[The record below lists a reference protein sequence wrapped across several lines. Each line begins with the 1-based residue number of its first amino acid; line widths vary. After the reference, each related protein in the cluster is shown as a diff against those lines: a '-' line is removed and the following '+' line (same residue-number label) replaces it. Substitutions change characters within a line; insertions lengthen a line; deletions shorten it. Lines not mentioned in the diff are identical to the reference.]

1 MTVRIVQPALPAY
14 RIGLFRRLS
23 DHFAQDLVVYVS
35 RSKDLGELESVDA
48 NYSWSHLLGPVRQLM
63 LGLEW
68 QEGAVGVPV
77 SKGDVLV
84 VCGAPR
90 TLSTLVLILK
100 ARMKRAK
107 TIWWGHYW
115 SASSKPWRAFLRLA
129 LMRATDATIFYTDQE
144 VDEYNKS
151 TSKRSVDKVFGL
163 NNGIETKDIKKLRAP
178 FIVSERPRDLL
189 FLGRLTKKA
198 ELSLLLRAMASA
210 ECQKLSL
217 DVIGDGPEKPLLLNL
232 AEELGISHR
241 VVWHGAI
248 TDELGISAVVNL
260 CKVLVYPGSVGL
272 SLIHAMAYGLPAI
285 IHNDRWKHM
294 PEIAAYREGE
304 TGVSYSRDSL
314 SSLAG
319 AISSLI
325 ADSVRLEDMSSVC
338 VSLTDSTFNLDD
350 MAQRFVKAVE
360 KTSIRR

>member
-1 MTVRIVQPALPAY
+1 
-14 RIGLFRRLS
+14 
-23 DHFAQDLVVYVS
+23 
-35 RSKDLGELESVDA
+35 
-48 NYSWSHLLGPVRQLM
+48 
-63 LGLEW
+63 
-68 QEGAVGVPV
+68 
-77 SKGDVLV
+77 
-84 VCGAPR
+84 
-90 TLSTLVLILK
+90 
-100 ARMKRAK
+100 
-107 TIWWGHYW
+107 
-115 SASSKPWRAFLRLA
+115 
-129 LMRATDATIFYTDQE
+129 MRATDATIFYTDQE